1 MSEWKSSDSSDQM
14 PRLPFI
20 NDNDC
25 GLGIA
30 VRTYLDDL
38 PLQANP
44 TSPAARTEVKAK
56 GKDWFQHSDSF
67 SGNLDLAFKLWDAVS
82 DSSHVVLFSKS
93 MHVLTI
99 WDTRSTKQRK
109 VPERNSKKRS
119 LGRKS
124 IPG

>member
-1 MSEWKSSDSSDQM
+1 MIFTALSEGDSSDQL

-38 PLQANP
+38 PLQANL
-44 TSPAARTEVKAK
+44 TSPTARTEVKAK

-67 SGNLDLAFKLWDAVS
+67 SGNLDMAFKLWDAVS
-82 DSSHVVLFSKS
+82 DLQPCDSLSQ
-93 MHVLTI
+93 MHACI
-99 WDTRSTKQRK
+99 DY
-109 VPERNSKKRS
+109 
-119 LGRKS
+119 LGY
-124 IPG
+124 

>member
-1 MSEWKSSDSSDQM
+1 MIYTALSEWNSDDSSDKM

-38 PLQANP
+38 PLQPNP

-82 DSSHVVLFSKS
+82 DSSHVVLFFQA
-93 MHVLTI
+93 HACI
-99 WDTRSTKQRK
+99 DY
-109 VPERNSKKRS
+109 
-119 LGRKS
+119 LGY
-124 IPG
+124 